1 MNGLLINLFDDPRAG
16 LAAGLFTAD
25 EAISNMELIASLRK
39 PVSFMIQR
47 TQQ

>member
-1 MNGLLINLFDDPRAG
+1 MNGLLINLSDDPRAG

-39 PVSFMIQR
+39 PVGL
-47 TQQ
+47 